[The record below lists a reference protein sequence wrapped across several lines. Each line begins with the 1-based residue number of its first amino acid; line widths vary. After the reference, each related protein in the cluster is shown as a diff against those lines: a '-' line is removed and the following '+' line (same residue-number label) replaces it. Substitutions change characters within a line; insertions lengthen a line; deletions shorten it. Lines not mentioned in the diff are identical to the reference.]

1 MKTQNLLKCID
12 NFDKISNLL
21 SFESEDEFYFLQ
33 ILQRKKDNP
42 TGYLGSNNSSRLI
55 KAYYIQSKEELFKR
69 KDEIIKLCQVFNARA
84 GINLN
89 KRSYYKTSF
98 NVLKLVAEQM
108 HNKAFTSIHR
118 AWNTACGVHNG
129 GDRIWLLDFDYIPTN
144 PDWYI
149 DIKGYLCGQ
158 LPIGKEKVLEFIPS
172 KNGVHVITT
181 PFDTRQFNI
190 DYPDVKVH
198 KNNPVN
204 LWIP

>member
-1 MKTQNLLKCID
+1 MVD
-12 NFDKISNLL
+12 NFNQISELL
-21 SFESEDEFYFLQ
+21 QFSSEDDFYFLQ

-55 KAYYIQSKEELFKR
+55 KAYYIKSKEELLKR
-69 KDEIIKLCQVFNARA
+69 KEEVVKLCEVFNARA

-98 NVLKLVAEQM
+98 NVLKNIAELM
-108 HNKAFTSIHR
+108 HNKAFTKVHR

-149 DIKGYLCGQ
+149 DIKGYLYGQ
-158 LPIGKEKVLEFIPS
+158 HPMITNKVLAFIPS
-172 KNGVHVITT
+172 KNGVHVITK
-181 PFDTRQFNI
+181 PFDPRQFAVE
-190 DYPDVKVH
+190 YPDVEIH
-198 KNNPVN
+198 KNNPTS
-204 LWIP
+204 LYIP

>member
-1 MKTQNLLKCID
+1 MVD
-12 NFDKISNLL
+12 NFEQIGNLL
-21 SFESEDEFYFLQ
+21 SFDSNDEFYFLQ

-42 TGYLGSNNSSRLI
+42 SGYLGSNNSSRLI
-55 KAYYIQSKEELFKR
+55 KAYYIKSVEQLFKQ
-69 KDEIIKLCQVFNARA
+69 KDEMIKLAEVFNARV

-98 NVLKLVAEQM
+98 NTLKNVAELM
-108 HNKAFTSIHR
+108 HNKAFTKIHR

-149 DIKGYLCGQ
+149 NTKGYLYGQ
-158 LPIGKEKVLEFIPS
+158 QPITKDKVLAFIPS

-181 PFDTRQFNI
+181 AFDTRQFSI
-190 DYPDVKVH
+190 DYPDIEIH

-204 LWIP
+204 LYIP